1 MKRILNYILIPL
13 ALLVLS
19 ACVHDEKE
27 LFDESAS
34 VRIAKS
40 LEEDAAILESATNG
54 WELHY
59 YTGKEYRYAGYTYLI
74 KFKNGKATVAADFAG
89 SDSTA
94 TSKYELK
101 KDQGP
106 VLTFTTFNAIMHE
119 KAQTSSQNVNGEE
132 GDYEFLILKAT
143 ADTIHLKGKKWG
155 NHMYLTRLAEK
166 VNWKEHLDSI
176 TEISNAM
183 SNHYEI
189 ALQDGDVIGNALFS
203 TSGRHV
209 TIKVGNN
216 SYSCAYAATTTG
228 IVFPEPIVIRGKEYR
243 SFTLNT
249 TNQSLNNGEI
259 TFNAVTPE
267 GYKPASFWVGKWK
280 INHQGTTPAHLII
293 TQGANKAL
301 TMTIDFGGTSYPI
314 TDPFNSSIGCLQ
326 ILLQHIDVKS
336 TEAPGGVF
344 FVPTSIKEGGYF
356 NLSAGAGINFIWDEA
371 SQSAKVVSNGV
382 GKYVND
388 SFFGIAFNA
397 EGKPVENAQGH
408 YVYPI
413 SLRQI
418 TSLTRVTP

>member
-1 MKRILNYILIPL
+1 
-13 ALLVLS
+13 
-19 ACVHDEKE
+19 
-27 LFDESAS
+27 
-34 VRIAKS
+34 
-40 LEEDAAILESATNG
+40 
-54 WELHY
+54 
-59 YTGKEYRYAGYTYLI
+59 
-74 KFKNGKATVAADFAG
+74 
-89 SDSTA
+89 
-94 TSKYELK
+94 
-101 KDQGP
+101 
-106 VLTFTTFNAIMHE
+106 MHE

-155 NHMYLTRLAEK
+155 NHMYLTRLAEN

-189 ALQDGDVIGNALFS
+189 ALPDGDVIGNALFS

-228 IVFPEPIVIRGKEYR
+228 IVFPGSIVIRGKEYS

-382 GKYVND
+382 GKYEND